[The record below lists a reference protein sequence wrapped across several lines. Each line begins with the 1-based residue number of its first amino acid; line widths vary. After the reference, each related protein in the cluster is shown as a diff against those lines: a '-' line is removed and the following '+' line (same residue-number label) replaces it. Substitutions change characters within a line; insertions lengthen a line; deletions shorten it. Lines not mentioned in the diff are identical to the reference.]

1 MSGSP
6 DAADAGWSA
15 LPDAAPLGMATQ
27 ILAERPARRPERP
40 SRLGRTE
47 RLPTTPAGLAL
58 RRLLVIGGAVLLTI
72 GAGTAMNRVLNG
84 VVVTPLGVFVV
95 ALFVVLF
102 AWIALAFT
110 SAVAGFVSLVSGGGL
125 GLGVA
130 RDAALP
136 RLATATAL
144 LMPTYN
150 EDPTRVAAGL
160 EAMIRSLAAC
170 GQPERFHV
178 FVLSDT
184 RDPAAADAEER
195 VFGALR
201 DRARAA
207 GGTVFYRR
215 RRDNRERKAGNV
227 GEWVRRFGGG
237 YPLMLTLDA
246 DSVMAGEA
254 IVRMAGAMEANPGVG
269 LIQTLPLIVGGHTLF
284 ARLQQFAG
292 RVYGP
297 VIAYGIAWWHGS
309 EGNYWGHN
317 ALIRTQAFADCAGL
331 PTLGGRKPFGGHIL
345 SHDFVEAAL
354 MRRRGWAIH
363 MLPALGGSYEE
374 SPPSLTD
381 IAIRDRRWAQG
392 NLQHAKVLPARGLH
406 WVSRLHMLMG
416 IGSYITSPLWL
427 VFLLAGIAIS
437 LQSRF
442 VHPVYFGR
450 TRTLFPLWPHVDP
463 VLAAQVFVFTM
474 AILLAPKLLGLVA
487 ALTDREVLRGTGGP
501 ARLVASILVETVL
514 GGLVAP
520 IAMLLQ
526 TGAVISILLGRD
538 SGWNAQRRDDGSAPL
553 REVSRAYWRTT
564 AFGAVLAGAALV
576 VSLPLMLWMLPV
588 LIGLALAI
596 PLVALT
602 SSRSAGEALARAG
615 LLLIPE
621 ERSPP
626 AVLVAAAVLRRPPA

>member
-1 MSGSP
+1 MSGEDRPSAGQASGP
-6 DAADAGWSA
+6 DAGWSA
-15 LPDAAPLGMATQ
+15 LPDEAPLAMAPQ
-27 ILAERPARRPERP
+27 VLSERPARTGRPA
-40 SRLGRTE
+40 TA
-47 RLPTTPAGLAL
+47 PAGLAL
-58 RRLLVIGGAVLLTI
+58 RRGLVIGGAVLLTI
-72 GAGTAMNRVLNG
+72 GAGTAMNQVLNG

-95 ALFVVLF
+95 VLFVVLF

-110 SAVAGFVSLVSGGGL
+110 SAIAGFLSLVSGGGL

-130 RDAALP
+130 RAGELP
-136 RLATATAL
+136 DPATPTAL

-150 EDPTRVAAGL
+150 EDPARVAAGL
-160 EAMIRSLAAC
+160 EAMIRALAAC
-170 GQPERFHV
+170 GRLDRFHV

-184 RDPAAADAEER
+184 RDPTAAADEER
-195 VFGALR
+195 VFGGLR
-201 DRARAA
+201 ERAGAI
-207 GGTVFYRR
+207 GGTLFYRR
-215 RRDNRERKAGNV
+215 RRDNAERKAGNV
-227 GEWVRRFGGG
+227 GDWVRRFGDA
-237 YPLMLTLDA
+237 YPQMLTLDA
-246 DSVMAGEA
+246 DSVMDAA
-254 IVRMAGAMEANPGVG
+254 VVVRMAAAMEANPGVG
-269 LIQTLPLIVGGHTLF
+269 LIQTLPMIVGGRTLF

-317 ALIRTQAFADCAGL
+317 ALIRTHAFADCAGL
-331 PTLGGRKPFGGHIL
+331 PTLRGRKPFGGHVL

-416 IGSYITSPLWL
+416 IGSYLTSPLWL

-463 VLAAQVFVFTM
+463 VLAERVFVFTM
-474 AILLAPKLLGLVA
+474 AILLAPKLLGLA
-487 ALTDREVLRGTGGP
+487 AVLMDREARRGTGGP
-501 ARLVASILVETVL
+501 VRLVLSILVETVL
-514 GGLVAP
+514 GGLIAP

-526 TGAVISILLGRD
+526 TGAVASILLGRD
-538 SGWNAQRRDDGSAPL
+538 SGWNAQRRDDGSVPL
-553 REVSRAYWRTT
+553 REITRSYWRYT
-564 AFGAVLAGAALV
+564 AFGAVLAAAALV

-588 LIGLALAI
+588 LIGLGLAI

-602 SSRSAGEALARAG
+602 ASRQAGEAFRRAG

-621 ERSPP
+621 EAAPP
-626 AVLVAAAVLRRPPA
+626 AVLAAATALRRMPA